1 MILCKTYFFFHLFVA
16 LSAICNF
23 TKNLIFLSPELRYTF
38 SFLGTLPF
46 GWSFLGLTY
55 LSYFFCD
62 QIAHCQHPK
71 TSLPLEC
78 FKKRYK
84 NRTFKILFFVIW
96 SQLWKRRKKDERGA
110 KERLQFFANSVS
122 GSLWPEF
129 KRLSK
134 YFSPSKKLL

>member
-1 MILCKTYFFFHLFVA
+1 MTGTSNSDLFGFKKFYDDFVQKIFFFHLFVA
-16 LSAICNF
+16 LSTICNF

-78 FKKRYK
+78 FKEKIQEQNFQNPFLCHLITALEEEEKR
-84 NRTFKILFFVIW
+84 
-96 SQLWKRRKKDERGA
+96 
-110 KERLQFFANSVS
+110 
-122 GSLWPEF
+122 
-129 KRLSK
+129 
-134 YFSPSKKLL
+134 